1 MMNKVFFVHSGNEA
15 FTAIDREILETEFE
29 VNDFHA
35 LKKFPRHFGNYWQG
49 ARACDVVYCW
59 FASWNS
65 MWTLLFAK
73 LLNKPSVLVIGGYD
87 LADMPE
93 INYGNQRG
101 GVKRWIS
108 NLAIRLASTLITNSF
123 YSLQEAESNA
133 KVDPK
138 RINVVYHGVP
148 DIFGKICPNKENLVL
163 TVGNIDSPNLCR
175 KGLEPFVKAAALL
188 PEYQFALVGSW
199 KDDAIDFLKSIAT
212 KNVLFTGYVSNKELL
227 EYYRRAFV
235 YVQASL
241 HEGFGMS
248 VAEAMLAGCIPVV
261 TRAGALPEVV
271 GELGFFCKDN
281 SPSSIAEAIRAAFEV
296 PQILQINVR
305 QRIINKFSIESRRI
319 KLLRITKKVIKVIE
333 ERDT

>member
-1 MMNKVFFVHSGNEA
+1 MKNPNQKETTVLYIHNGNES
-15 FTAIDREILETEFE
+15 FVQIDKELLSSNYHVIDYLIPQKMQINPYNLWNSLLRS
-29 VNDFHA
+29 DFV
-35 LKKFPRHFGNYWQG
+35 F
-49 ARACDVVYCW
+49 CW
-59 FASWNS
+59 FASWHS
-65 MWTLLFAK
+65 LLPLLFARIQK
-73 LLNKPSVLVIGGYD
+73 KKSVLVIGGYD
-87 LADMPE
+87 LANLPD
-93 INYGNQRG
+93 INYGHQRG
-101 GVKRWIS
+101 GLKKWIS
-108 NLAIRLASTLITNSF
+108 NFDIRLASTLITNSF

-163 TVGNIDSPNLCR
+163 TVGNIDSPNLFR
-175 KGLEPFVKAAALL
+175 KGLEPFVRAAAFL

-212 KNVLFTGYVSNKELL
+212 KNVLFTGYVSNEELL
-227 EYYRRAFV
+227 EYYRRASV

-271 GELGFFCKDN
+271 GDLGFFCKDN

-296 PQILQINVR
+296 PQVFQINVR

-319 KLLRITKKVIKVIE
+319 KLLSITKKVNE
-333 ERDT
+333 G